1 MILPTRN
8 ISETDLDERAGRVVI
23 VGGPSKD
30 SMERSRRPVAKGAKE
45 MGGIEGK
52 CREEA

>member
-30 SMERSRRPVAKGAKE
+30 SMSYRRPVAKGAKE

>member
-1 MILPTRN
+1 
-8 ISETDLDERAGRVVI
+8 
-23 VGGPSKD
+23 
-30 SMERSRRPVAKGAKE
+30 MERSRRPVAKGAKE